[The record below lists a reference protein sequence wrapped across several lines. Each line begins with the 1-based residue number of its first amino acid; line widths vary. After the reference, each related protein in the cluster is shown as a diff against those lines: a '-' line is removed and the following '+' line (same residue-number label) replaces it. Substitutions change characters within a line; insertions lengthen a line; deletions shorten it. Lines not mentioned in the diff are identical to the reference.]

1 MRDGNSSVVYELAKR
16 ATTSQDAV
24 PPSNDDTEEAVSMN
38 LVGEM
43 TTVEWVTGRE
53 NALLVKEDDDLF
65 EVDERTEAIEVRD
78 GVCGDCDI
86 QKWDL
91 SECKR
96 LVELV
101 VGNGCVEYVR
111 ELRLVG
117 FARLERVVIGANCF
131 CKSDGGCFEA
141 SGCEKLK
148 RVVVGDGC
156 CVKWS
161 EFVLRD
167 CDSLQEVSVG
177 DGCFV
182 RCEKVVFESEYC

>member
-1 MRDGNSSVVYELAKR
+1 MRDGNSSVIYDLAKR
-16 ATTSQDAV
+16 ATTTSQDAV
-24 PPSNDDTEEAVSMN
+24 LPNNDNTEETVSMN

-43 TTVEWVTGRE
+43 TTVEWVAGRE
-53 NALLVKEDDDLF
+53 NALLVKKDDDLF
-65 EVDERTEAIEVRD
+65 EVDDRTEAIEVRD

-91 SECKR
+91 SECER

-117 FARLERVVIGANCF
+117 FARLERVMIGSNCF
-131 CKSDGGCFEA
+131 CKSDGGCFEV
-141 SGCEKLK
+141 SGCGALK

-156 CVKWS
+156 CMTWS
-161 EFVLRD
+161 EFVLKD
-167 CDSLQEVSVG
+167 CGMEEVSIG

-182 RCEKVVFESEYC
+182 NCENVVFESE

>member
-1 MRDGNSSVVYELAKR
+1 MRDGKSRVLSALSDRVGNMNGRRSTR
-16 ATTSQDAV
+16 Q
-24 PPSNDDTEEAVSMN
+24 EAVSMN
-38 LVGEM
+38 LVGGL
-43 TTVEWVTGRE
+43 TTVNQTMAPT

-91 SECKR
+91 SECER

-101 VGNGCVEYVR
+101 VGSGCVEYVR

>member
-1 MRDGNSSVVYELAKR
+1 MK
-16 ATTSQDAV
+16 
-24 PPSNDDTEEAVSMN
+24 
-38 LVGEM
+38 
-43 TTVEWVTGRE
+43 
-53 NALLVKEDDDLF
+53 KDDDLF
-65 EVDERTEAIEVRD
+65 EVDDRTEAIEVRD

-91 SECKR
+91 SECER

-117 FARLERVVIGANCF
+117 FARLERVMIGSNCF
-131 CKSDGGCFEA
+131 CKSDGGCFEV
-141 SGCEKLK
+141 SGCGALK

-156 CVKWS
+156 CMTWS
-161 EFVLRD
+161 EFVLKD
-167 CDSLQEVSVG
+167 CGVEEVSIG

-182 RCEKVVFESEYC
+182 NCENVVFESE